1 MALTTQEKIAHLYR
15 RVGFGASQAELTAAM
30 ERGLDATLDMLLNPE
45 KVEDD
50 VDLKLAQVNP
60 PLDLS
65 KERDLQVWWL
75 FRMLHTRRPLVEKM
89 TLFWHNHFATAN
101 YKVNDAGLMLQQN
114 NLFRQNALGNFRLMV
129 LNVSRDPAM
138 LIWLDGNLN
147 KKGNPNENF
156 ARELMELFTTGRVDA
171 VTGQPNYTEKDVDEV
186 ARAFTGWQFLRD
198 RTTGATTFYRN
209 DNEHDNG
216 TKTAL
221 GRTGNLDGTDVID
234 ILIPH
239 PATARRVASEL
250 FMYFVH
256 DNPTPAQIDALAKVY
271 LDSKYEI
278 RPVVRAI
285 LTSPEFFSEKAYLAK
300 VKSPAEYVIGTLK
313 QISPNATNL
322 SALPEEMARMGQ
334 ELFNPPTVFGWDGG
348 MEWINSTTMLARM
361 NFARAISEGRGSGGI
376 NPSAIL
382 SQNRLTTPAQIVDYF
397 AQALGPLPFSADV
410 RADLAGYITQTT
422 GNSSADSMDTKVRG
436 VIHLILGT
444 AEYQLA

>member
-1 MALTTQEKIAHLYR
+1 MALTALEKISHLYR
-15 RVGFGASQAELTAAM
+15 RVGFGASPAELTAAT
-30 ERGLDATLDMLLNPE
+30 ERGLDATLEMLLNPE
-45 KVEDD
+45 RVEDD

-65 KERDLQVWWL
+65 KERDLQVLWL
-75 FRMLHTRRPLVEKM
+75 FRMLHTRRPLIEKM

-114 NLFRQNALGNFRLMV
+114 NLFRSNALGNFRRLV
-129 LNVSRDPAM
+129 LDVSRDPAM

-156 ARELMELFTTGRVDA
+156 ARELMELFTTGIGHYSER
-171 VTGQPNYTEKDVDEV
+171 DVDEV
-186 ARAFTGWQFLRD
+186 ARTFTGWQFLRD

-209 DNEHDNG
+209 DSEHDSG
-216 TKTAL
+216 TKTVL

-234 ILIPH
+234 MLVPH
-239 PATARRVASEL
+239 PATAARIASEL
-250 FMYFVH
+250 FKYFVH
-256 DNPTPAQIDALAKVY
+256 DNPTQAQIDGLAKIY

-278 RPVVRAI
+278 KPVVRAI
-285 LTSPEFFSEKAYLAK
+285 LTSPAFFSEEAYLAR
-300 VKSPAEYVIGTLK
+300 VKSPVEFVIGSLK
-313 QISPNATNL
+313 QLAPSATNL
-322 SALPEEMARMGQ
+322 GHLPEEMARMGQ

-348 MEWINSTTMLARM
+348 LEWVNSTTMLARM
-361 NFARAISEGRGSGGI
+361 NYANTLSQSRGSAGI
-376 NPSAIL
+376 NPATIL
-382 SQNRLTTPAQIVDYF
+382 SQNRLTSPELIVSFF
-397 AQALGPLPFSADV
+397 AQALGAIPYSAGV

-436 VIHLILGT
+436 LVHLMLGT

>member
-1 MALTTQEKIAHLYR
+1 MALTTLDKIAHLYR
-15 RVGFGASQAELTAAM
+15 RVGFGASPAEITAAS
-30 ERGLDATLDMLLNPE
+30 ERGLDATVEMLLNPE
-45 KVEDD
+45 RVEDD

-75 FRMLHTRRPLVEKM
+75 FRMLHTRRPLLEKM

-114 NLFRQNALGNFRLMV
+114 NLFRTNALGNFRLMV

-156 ARELMELFTTGRVDA
+156 ARELMELFTTGI
-171 VTGQPNYTEKDVDEV
+171 GHYTERDVDEV
-186 ARAFTGWQFLRD
+186 ARTFTGWQFLRD

-209 DNEHDNG
+209 DSEHDNG
-216 TKTAL
+216 TKTVL

-234 ILIPH
+234 MLVPH
-239 PATARRVASEL
+239 PATARRIASEL
-250 FMYFVH
+250 FKLFVH
-256 DNPTPAQIDALAKVY
+256 EKPSPAQIEPLAKLY
-271 LDSKYEI
+271 LDSRYEI

-285 LTSPEFFSEKAYLAK
+285 LTSPEFFSEQAYLAR
-300 VKSPAEYVIGTLK
+300 VKSPVEFVIGTLK
-313 QISPNATNL
+313 QIAPNTTNL
-322 SALPEEMARMGQ
+322 GALPEELARMGQ

-361 NFARAISEGRGSGGI
+361 NYANTLSQARGSAGI
-376 NPSAIL
+376 NPSQIL
-382 SQNRLTTPAQIVDYF
+382 SQNGLTSPEKMVDFF
-397 AQALGPLPFSADV
+397 ARALGPLPYSVDV
-410 RADLAGYITQTT
+410 RADLAGYITQST
-422 GNSSADSMDTKVRG
+422 GNASADSLDTKVRG
-436 VIHLILGT
+436 LIHLMLGT